1 MLFVD
6 TSGWAC
12 LADRSQRY
20 HQQARDLFNAYKQR
34 GRFVTTNYVL
44 AELAALL
51 TVPLRVPRSQVISF
65 IESLRASPPTLI
77 EIVHITPDLDEQ
89 AWQLFKSRPDKTWSL
104 TDCASFVVM
113 QQRGIKEALTEDRH
127 FEQAGFVRL
136 LR

>member
-1 MLFVD
+1 MPALFVD
-6 TSGWAC
+6 TSGWGC
-12 LADRSQRY
+12 LFDQRHPL
-20 HQQARDLFNAYKQR
+20 HQQARILYLGR
-34 GRFVTTNYVL
+34 SYSRFVTTNYVL
-44 AELAALL
+44 NELSALL
-51 TVPLRVPRSQVISF
+51 SSPLRVPRPQI
-65 IESLRASPPTLI
+65 IQILTRIRESKDV